1 MRYISSDTNVWID
14 FLTIG
19 EIGLPFQLPYT
30 YIMNEDAIEDE
41 LLTPPGFKET
51 LLEQGLL
58 PVEMTIEE
66 FFLAEKYGTQYLRL
80 SIHDRIALAIAK
92 LRGITLLTG
101 DGALRNAAKKE
112 GVPLLGTLGIL
123 DQLHQQNLISRSHYR
138 DCLKHLAKYNGGV
151 IRLPKD
157 EIAVRLDKLHAEEM
171 KER

>member
-66 FFLAEKYGTQYLRL
+66 FFLAEEYGTRYLKL

-101 DGALRNAAKKE
+101 DGALRKAAMKE

-123 DQLHQQNLISRSHYR
+123 DQLYQQNLITRHHYHS
-138 DCLKHLAKYNGGV
+138 CLEHLSKHNDGV
-151 IRLPKD
+151 IRLPKG
-157 EIAVRLDKLHAEEM
+157 EVEKRLNSI
-171 KER
+171 